1 MGSKS
6 KRRHAQKQ
14 YNRANNKPAA
24 ADVANETVA
33 NDNATAVTNQPA
45 ENTTTPTTVIMTP
58 KEFRQAEK
66 ERAKQ
71 EKLLRKQQAKNAQ
84 DKNKNK
90 DKKDKEKKPFFL
102 VRFFRWLWRSL
113 TSVFSE
119 LKKVHW
125 PTFKQVMKAT
135 GIVLGI
141 VVLFGIVLLVIWVL
155 FGLLHY
161 LLVNGNL
168 SGWKV
173 F

>member
-14 YNRANNKPAA
+14 YNRAQNKPA
-24 ADVANETVA
+24 VS
-33 NDNATAVTNQPA
+33 ATADA
-45 ENTTTPTTVIMTP
+45 ALDENTEAVVADENATPTTSVIMTP
-58 KEFRQAEK
+58 KEFRKAEK

-71 EKLLRKQQAKNAQ
+71 EKLLRKQQAKNAAE
-84 DKNKNK
+84 KAK

-102 VRFFRWLWRSL
+102 VRFFKWLWRSL
-113 TSVFSE
+113 TSVCSE

-125 PTFKQVMKAT
+125 PTPKQVFKAT

-141 VVLFGIVLLVIWVL
+141 VVLFGIILLAVWIL

-161 LLVNGNL
+161 LLVNGSL
-168 SGWKV
+168 SGWKI

>member
-14 YNRANNKPAA
+14 YNRAQNKAPIPSANDA
-24 ADVANETVA
+24 SNDVASNSTESLS
-33 NDNATAVTNQPA
+33 
-45 ENTTTPTTVIMTP
+45 VIMTP
-58 KEFRQAEK
+58 KELRKAEK

-71 EKLLRKQQAKNAQ
+71 AKRLQKEQAKTNAE
-84 DKNKNK
+84 KNKEK
-90 DKKDKEKKPFFL
+90 KEKKPFFL
-102 VRFFRWLWRSL
+102 VRFFKWMARGIVSI
-113 TSVFSE
+113 FSE

-125 PTFKQVMKAT
+125 PTFKQVLKST

-141 VVLFGIVLLVIWVL
+141 VVIFGILLLGMWIL

-161 LLVNGNL
+161 LLVNGSL
-168 SGWKV
+168 SGWTV

>member
-14 YNRANNKPAA
+14 YNRAQNKPAA
-24 ADVANETVA
+24 SNVADEVVNNNGAVVANETA
-33 NDNATAVTNQPA
+33 ETTAT
-45 ENTTTPTTVIMTP
+45 EPTAVIMTP
-58 KEFRQAEK
+58 KELRKAEK

-71 EKLLRKQQAKNAQ
+71 AKLLRKEQAKNAPE
-84 DKNKNK
+84 KSK
-90 DKKDKEKKPFFL
+90 DKKEKKPFFL
-102 VRFFRWLWRSL
+102 VRFFKWLWRSIV
-113 TSVFSE
+113 SVFSE

-141 VVLFGIVLLVIWVL
+141 VVLFGIILLVIWIL

-161 LLVNGNL
+161 LLVNGSL
-168 SGWKV
+168 SGWTV
-173 F
+173 I

>member
-14 YNRANNKPAA
+14 YNRAQNKPAVSADADA
-24 ADVANETVA
+24 AVVENNDAVANENKTE
-33 NDNATAVTNQPA
+33 TA
-45 ENTTTPTTVIMTP
+45 TVIMTP
-58 KEFRQAEK
+58 KELRKAEK

-71 EKLLRKQQAKNAQ
+71 EKLLRKQQAQNAKE
-84 DKNKNK
+84 KNKNK
-90 DKKDKEKKPFFL
+90 DKKDNKEKKPFFL
-102 VRFFRWLWRSL
+102 VRFFRWIGRGIASI
-113 TSVFSE
+113 FSE

-125 PTFKQVMKAT
+125 PTAKQVFKST

-141 VVLFGIVLLVIWVL
+141 VVLFGIILLVVWIL

-161 LLVNGNL
+161 LLVNGSL
-168 SGWKV
+168 SGWTV

>member
-14 YNRANNKPAA
+14 YNRAQNKPAETT
-24 ADVANETVA
+24 ANA
-33 NDNATAVTNQPA
+33 NVDEATANVMA
-45 ENTTTPTTVIMTP
+45 EATAPIMTP
-58 KEFRQAEK
+58 KELRKAAK

-71 EKLLRKQQAKNAQ
+71 EKRLQKEQAKN
-84 DKNKNK
+84 NP
-90 DKKDKEKKPFFL
+90 DKKEKKEKKPFFL
-102 VRFFRWLWRSL
+102 VRFFRWLGRGIGN
-113 TSVFSE
+113 VCSE

-141 VVLFGIVLLVIWVL
+141 VILFGIILLGIWVL

-161 LLVNGNL
+161 LLVNGSL
-168 SGWKV
+168 SGWTA